1 MKRISS
7 TLTSAAALITT
18 LSHAQDENGLT
29 NTVDTIPGVF
39 VEGRKAVI
47 DPETGEEGIDNSF
60 KFGVLTMKTAWKNTG
75 SAENASIDV
84 GLYIKVVGNE
94 GVDNFHKGCAWQIG
108 ISKDSTVQ
116 EAEVQ

>member
-1 MKRISS
+1 
-7 TLTSAAALITT
+7 
-18 LSHAQDENGLT
+18 
-29 NTVDTIPGVF
+29 
-39 VEGRKAVI
+39 
-47 DPETGEEGIDNSF
+47 
-60 KFGVLTMKTAWKNTG
+60 MKTAWKNTG

-116 EAEVQ
+116 EAEVQQWILASDSTQSPDTLLYGVADLNVSELN